1 MTGVLLLQIPN
12 LVRDDEGDFYTA
24 LREPQGPGVFVL
36 RRDFFLFLADQY
48 RAMEG
53 DLATRRFP
61 KGIYDPLK
69 NPWRDFSRAR
79 QLQKQLPQKK
89 IRSYCK
95 TILSLVMEVFRIALK
110 RLFRSSMVK
119 LSFTVSYD
127 AYFEKE
133 LYSGKG
139 RRSKKKEAAF
149 LEELGKVIDGIAKE
163 HDACIIWDEPLTEER
178 RA

>member
-1 MTGVLLLQIPN
+1 MKNSLIDVLSRAMTGVLLLQIPN
-12 LVRDDEGDFYTA
+12 LVRDDEDDFYTA

-79 QLQKQLPQKK
+79 QLQMQVPQKK
-89 IRSYCK
+89 ILTLLQNHFVAGYGSFSDCLK
-95 TILSLVMEVFRIALK
+95 AVVQVFH
-110 RLFRSSMVK
+110 
-119 LSFTVSYD
+119 
-127 AYFEKE
+127 
-133 LYSGKG
+133 GK
-139 RRSKKKEAAF
+139 AF
-149 LEELGKVIDGIAKE
+149 LHRLLR
-163 HDACIIWDEPLTEER
+163 CLF
-178 RA
+178 